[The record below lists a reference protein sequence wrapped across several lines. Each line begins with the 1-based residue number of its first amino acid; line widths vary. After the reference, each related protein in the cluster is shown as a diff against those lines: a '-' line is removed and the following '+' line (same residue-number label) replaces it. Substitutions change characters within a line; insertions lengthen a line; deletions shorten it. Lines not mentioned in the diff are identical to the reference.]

1 MNSAQLHLYNT
12 VSSGFRIDGRALR
25 DYRKII
31 VEKGLVKTAEGSA
44 RVRFGETEVIAGV
57 KLGIGNPFPDSPD
70 EGALMVNI
78 ELLPLSN
85 PEFESG
91 PPSIDSIEISRVVD
105 RCIRESGC
113 LDMSQFN
120 IITGEKVWILSIDI
134 IPINASGNLLD
145 ISVLAAVAAI
155 QNARFPQLVDNAV
168 DYRTEKTKKT
178 IEMSGIPVMVT
189 VHKIGKELIID
200 PVSEEEAVS
209 DARVSIGLLS
219 DGAICSMQKGG
230 NESVTSEEL
239 GNMVDLAL
247 EKSKQLREKLE
258 E

>member
-1 MNSAQLHLYNT
+1 MNSAQLHIYNT
-12 VSSGFRIDGRALR
+12 INSKFRIDGRAQ
-25 DYRKII
+25 DEFRKIV

-44 RVRFGETEVIAGV
+44 RVKFGDTEVIAGV
-57 KLGIGNPFPDSPD
+57 KLGLGEPFPDSPD

-113 LDMSQFN
+113 VDMSQFN
-120 IITGEKVWILSIDI
+120 IITGEKVWTLSIDI

-145 ISVLAAVAAI
+145 ISALAAIAAI
-155 QNARFPQLVDNAV
+155 QNARFPQMVDKTV
-168 DYRTEKTKKT
+168 DYRADKTKKT
-178 IEMSGIPVMVT
+178 IEMTDIPVMVT
-189 VHKIGKELIID
+189 VHKIGKELIVD
-200 PVSEEEAVS
+200 PLSEEEAVS

-219 DGAICSMQKGG
+219 DGTICSMQKGG
-230 NESVTSEEL
+230 CEAVTSEEL
-239 GNMVDLAL
+239 SKIIDLAL
-247 EKSKQLREKLE
+247 EKSKELREKLE